1 MYETTTEWER
11 VIGRLEKKQVLLAQ
25 LAFNEQL

>member
-11 VIGRLEKKQVLLAQ
+11 VIGRLKKKQVLLAQ